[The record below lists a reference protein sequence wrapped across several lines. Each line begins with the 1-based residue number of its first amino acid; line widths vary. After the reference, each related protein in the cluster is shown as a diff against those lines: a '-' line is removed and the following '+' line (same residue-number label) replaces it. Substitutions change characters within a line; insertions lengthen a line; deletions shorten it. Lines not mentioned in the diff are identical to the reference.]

1 MDGDVAQ
8 LVEHRTSML
17 LMQVWFPCAAR
28 DFSARVNFQCRLS
41 YMCPYTPCAM
51 HTLTSVHMLKVH
63 SISEFSGNTKT
74 PSLHHRLDSIT
85 LVTAGFP
92 QRKQPE
98 FPMGE
103 ITMEQYSCTPPKK
116 KKKKKER
123 KEIVI
128 WKCLDCFRFI
138 ICWLI
143 WKMCVSVMIIC
154 VHLWQ
159 KL

>member
-1 MDGDVAQ
+1 
-8 LVEHRTSML
+8 
-17 LMQVWFPCAAR
+17 
-28 DFSARVNFQCRLS
+28 
-41 YMCPYTPCAM
+41 MCPYTPCAM

-116 KKKKKER
+116 KKKKRKER
-123 KEIVI
+123 NCHLEMLGLFSVYYLLTYMKNV
-128 WKCLDCFRFI
+128 CLCND
-138 ICWLI
+138 
-143 WKMCVSVMIIC
+143 
-154 VHLWQ
+154 HLCPFVAKTLTLQ
-159 KL
+159 FSQTLQI